1 MNYNLDLCKLFRS
14 LQEGQARKENR
25 IEFRN
30 FFEGFSFHIL
40 QYEPSNLF
48 QLQIYLR
55 AHLRTAL
62 VWVVNQRV
70 ICLFLA
76 LQPPVGHGLIIHEV
90 SRSHSS
96 THHNQYDSAGRV
108 ISSSQR
114 PLHDNAHNAHNRQT
128 SMSPVGFEPTISAG
142 ERPQTY
148 ALDRVATGNEAAGS
162 VTKLPLSAA

>member
-1 MNYNLDLCKLFRS
+1 MLNGFVNEIPFMNYNLDLCKLFRS

-96 THHNQYDSAGRV
+96 THHNQ
-108 ISSSQR
+108 
-114 PLHDNAHNAHNRQT
+114 
-128 SMSPVGFEPTISAG
+128 
-142 ERPQTY
+142 
-148 ALDRVATGNEAAGS
+148 
-162 VTKLPLSAA
+162 